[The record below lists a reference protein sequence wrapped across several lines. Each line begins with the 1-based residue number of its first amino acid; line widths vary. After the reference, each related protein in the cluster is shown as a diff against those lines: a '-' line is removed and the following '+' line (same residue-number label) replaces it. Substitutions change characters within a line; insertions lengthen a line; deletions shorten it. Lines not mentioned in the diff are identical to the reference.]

1 MPVVPLCP
9 DPKLKVPEVELVPG
23 VALSPKPPLPAGAA
37 EPPKVNGDGAEL
49 PQREP
54 LPPLWVVCAVA
65 VAPKPDVVAD
75 PNENTDVVLP
85 KAGWVL
91 AGVPKVEAAAFKPPK
106 AGCAAA
112 LPKAA
117 AAGAADAAEATELP
131 KVKELP
137 KLGASAGLVA
147 PSVAPN
153 VGCGLA
159 PGYVGSAG
167 LALEL
172 KGMLKAGVTV
182 LLKVSVGWLVVAGA
196 EVEVVRALPKPLKPP
211 LLLAAVWAEPAR
223 DWLKEVPAADA
234 AGARGLPNWKME
246 ARAGA
251 ELEAVTG
258 GAPPNRSDGE
268 VEAGALLEV
277 LAEVLTP
284 KPNPGFEAEA
294 VVPEATVEVAVPKPV
309 KRGVDAAVVVAGA
322 VVCFKE
328 KGVDRGM
335 AENGSTLS
343 KMGLKMG
350 AAVLAAVEGAVLDA
364 ATVAAEELVG
374 KGLSLSLLGVA
385 GKMGLNMGEAQAGPG
400 VAREEEL
407 AGALSIPNSMLG
419 FGVGEGAVEAGVL
432 TDCSAWETAGDL
444 VSVSGVVDE
453 AEASP
458 RKVAAGLESE
468 ELLAWG
474 PVSGETRGARRLGV
488 FGGEGAAMVAAS
500 AGSGKRRK

>member
-1 MPVVPLCP
+1 M
-9 DPKLKVPEVELVPG
+9 
-23 VALSPKPPLPAGAA
+23 
-37 EPPKVNGDGAEL
+37 
-49 PQREP
+49 
-54 LPPLWVVCAVA
+54 
-65 VAPKPDVVAD
+65 
-75 PNENTDVVLP
+75 
-85 KAGWVL
+85 
-91 AGVPKVEAAAFKPPK
+91 
-106 AGCAAA
+106 
-112 LPKAA
+112 
-117 AAGAADAAEATELP
+117 
-131 KVKELP
+131 
-137 KLGASAGLVA
+137 
-147 PSVAPN
+147 
-153 VGCGLA
+153 
-159 PGYVGSAG
+159 
-167 LALEL
+167 ALEL

-223 DWLKEVPAADA
+223 DWLKEAPAADA

-309 KRGVDAAVVVAGA
+309 KRGVDVAVVVAGA

-350 AAVLAAVEGAVLDA
+350 AAVLATVEGAVLDA

-407 AGALSIPNSMLG
+407 TGALSIPNSMLG

-432 TDCSAWETAGDL
+432 TDCSAWDTAGDL

-468 ELLAWG
+468 EVLAWG